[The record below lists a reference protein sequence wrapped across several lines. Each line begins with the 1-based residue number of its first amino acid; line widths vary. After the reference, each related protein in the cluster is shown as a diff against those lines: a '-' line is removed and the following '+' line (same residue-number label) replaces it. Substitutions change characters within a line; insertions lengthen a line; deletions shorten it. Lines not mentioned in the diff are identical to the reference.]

1 LIDPYRLRP
10 HLDISREHKERRS
23 RKVQAWL
30 QTLPSFQKEPDKHII
45 RLDPIALF
53 LIFFAVTSFVLVIV
67 LTNTPILIA
76 GPATDL
82 GSIAVNYLLIT
93 APIAGF
99 APLLVGSYFYDIR
112 ELGPI
117 LRPVTWGKK
126 LRRESFPDVAI
137 LGLISALGLVV
148 VLDYFGTYGGFAP
161 TLSFWNT
168 TTNKIVYA
176 DGGIFEEFIFRAVIY
191 GTINRFPGV
200 GKVLLGNPLVFFGFT
215 APLDCAT
222 FVIYHLKVYANST
235 LALSLVFGEAY
246 ILNGTYRVLR
256 YPLWVVMLAHGA
268 INFAAPP

>member
-1 LIDPYRLRP
+1 MDPYRLRP
-10 HLDISREHKERRS
+10 HLDIQRGHKERRT

-30 QTLPSFQKEPDKHII
+30 QSLPSLQKPTDTEHII

-67 LTNTPILIA
+67 LTNTPINIA

-82 GSIAVNYLLIT
+82 GGIAVNYLLIT

-99 APLLVGSYFYDIR
+99 APLLVGSYFYDPR
-112 ELGPI
+112 QLGPI
-117 LRPVTWGKK
+117 LRPVTFGKK
-126 LRRESFPDVAI
+126 FRRESFPDVAI
-137 LGLISALGLVV
+137 LGIVAALAVV
-148 VLDYFGTYGGFAP
+148 TVIDYAGTYGGFTP

-168 TTNKIVYA
+168 TTNRIVYA

-200 GKVLLGNPLVFFGFT
+200 GKVLLGNLPVFFVFT
-215 APLDCAT
+215 APMDCLA

-235 LALSLVFGEAY
+235 LSLTLVFGEAY
-246 ILNGTYRVLR
+246 VINSTYRILR
-256 YPLWVVMLAHGA
+256 YPLWVVMVIHGV
-268 INFAAPP
+268 INYAAPP